1 MQSVLDLDSGCQRS
15 CSGIVTLLWGQ
26 SPGTVH
32 WSNLRF
38 FVVSED
44 SQISGLLH
52 VLGLLFFFLIYIYLA
67 VFGLM
72 GSVVVACRLS
82 CHTAL
87 GILIPSPGI
96 EPASPALQGEF
107 LTTGPPGKPSLGFS
121 ACKTHSS
128 FFQILIFFTSGYIS
142 QLIRWFAT
150 RFSVVILRISNV
162 DVLKSTEGST
172 SRKTFF
178 LSHYMYLLG
187 TYSMN
192 HQPALSFKKLVY
204 AEKATTRNRKR
215 MK

>member
-1 MQSVLDLDSGCQRS
+1 MEPISTAPKAWRSHVPCPLCLRDLAQGVEQTQHFWHEPFFNLEMQMQSVLDLDSGCQRS

-38 FVVSED
+38 FMVSED

-67 VFGLM
+67 VLGLM

-128 FFQILIFFTSGYIS
+128 FFQIFIFFT
-142 QLIRWFAT
+142 
-150 RFSVVILRISNV
+150 
-162 DVLKSTEGST
+162 
-172 SRKTFF
+172 
-178 LSHYMYLLG
+178 
-187 TYSMN
+187 
-192 HQPALSFKKLVY
+192 
-204 AEKATTRNRKR
+204 
-215 MK
+215 